1 MNRFLAIIF
10 SIALLLTGVSTS
22 VIGYTEGTPIEA
34 TQREYKFDK
43 DKLLIGGYYCY
54 YDELDYAAEAG
65 LDFIIDSGIT
75 KEYLDKAES
84 LNIGVIAAGYDGLGS
99 FYGSMSEDNANN
111 WINHDYSAFLNH
123 NALWGIDLIDE
134 PDAASYVNINN
145 ACAALYNQ
153 NKKLIPLVNL
163 FPNYANNVQLG
174 EESGLNF
181 IQKMFAFISD
191 QFNAPT
197 DRYRRYVSDYINKID
212 TDYISV
218 DFYPYSTHPD
228 KNGNSV
234 KVTNSD
240 WVRNLDFLAE
250 ACRETGRS
258 LLVITQA
265 AGETKDGS
273 GMRWCDE
280 KGEINQQMYASLA
293 FGAKSIIHGIFS
305 RHGWW
310 ESDSHMIGSD
320 GKPTDTFYAVKEVN
334 KEVKRFADIYAD
346 YEYTSTY
353 MLNSKKVAAANDPY
367 LNCEVESEKGRV
379 ESENGLL
386 VGTFTGEDG
395 SKAYIVVN
403 MEELNNNVDAE
414 FVFKQVDGE
423 KVTVYQKGL
432 TSCHTGNGGGMGID
446 LAPGE
451 GVFIT
456 VEKDN

>member
-1 MNRFLAIIF
+1 MNKILSIIL
-10 SIALLLTGVSTS
+10 SIALFITGVSTS
-22 VIGYTEGTPIEA
+22 VIGYTEGTPINA

-65 LDFIIDSGIT
+65 LDFIIESGIN

-84 LNIGVIAAGYDGLGS
+84 LNIGVIAAGYNGLGS
-99 FYGSMSEDNANN
+99 FYGVMTEENAAN
-111 WINHDYSAFLNH
+111 WVEHDYSSFENH

-134 PDAASYVNINN
+134 PDAGSYVNINN
-145 ACAALYNQ
+145 ACKALYDQ

-163 FPNYANNVQLG
+163 FPNYANNEQLG

-181 IQKMFAFISD
+181 FQKMFALISD
-191 QFNAPT
+191 HFNAPT
-197 DRYRRYVSDYINKID
+197 DRYKRYVSDYINKID

-218 DFYPYSTHPD
+218 DFYPYSVQLD
-228 KNGNSV
+228 KNGNSF

-240 WVRNLDFLAE
+240 WVRNLDLLAE
-250 ACRETGRS
+250 ACRETGRN

-273 GMRWCDE
+273 GMRFCDE

-320 GKPTDTFYAVKEVN
+320 GNPTDTFYAVKEVN
-334 KEVKRFADIYAD
+334 KEVKKFADIYAG

-353 MLNSKKVAAANDPY
+353 MLNYKKVAAANDAY
-367 LNCEVESEKGRV
+367 LNCEVESEKGRFK
-379 ESENGLL
+379 SENGLL
-386 VGTFTGEDG
+386 IGTFAGENG

-403 MEELNNNVDAE
+403 MEELNNNITAQFTVDT
-414 FVFKQVDGE
+414 FDGE
-423 KVTVYQKGL
+423 TVTTYKANTVQKTDGL
-432 TSCHTGNGGGMGID
+432 NGTACEFD

-456 VEKDN
+456 VEND